1 MGDKMDRTLK
11 NMQLLSNSKSRI
23 AKFLRIQRSV
33 AALPLFVI
41 YSVVGLYY
49 TGFNFFNVT
58 YLLGALALYLLSVAV
73 NGYNNLFD
81 VEEDKLAI
89 SSGIAK
95 ANYLLKE
102 FTWRQVKWNFILTSI
117 ALACVVF
124 LIGNLEFAVLCAF
137 TFALGIIYTK
147 PIRLKNRPLI
157 GTLSNTYGFSL
168 LPILSSFF
176 LFNGPLRATLA
187 FSLATFLP
195 TFAGCLT
202 AEIADREI
210 DRKIG
215 TRTTACWLGIHTKT
229 VLKAVLIFSVALFF
243 IALYIDWVVILVTPF
258 MAIIL
263 YQIYKLYMDFTEKK
277 ADYTLLKTGANL
289 SKVLLLYIIVVIILH
304 ETSAPLLTNI
314 FNI

>member
-11 NMQLLSNSKSRI
+11 NMQLLSSSKSRI

-33 AALPLFVI
+33 AALPLLVI
-41 YSVVGLYY
+41 YTVVGLYF
-49 TGFNFFNVT
+49 TGFNFFHVT
-58 YLLGALALYLLSVAV
+58 YLLGALALYLLSVVV

-117 ALACVVF
+117 ALACVVI
-124 LIGNLEFAVLCAF
+124 LIGNLEFAIICAF
-137 TFALGIIYTK
+137 TYVLGILYTR

-168 LPILSSFF
+168 LPILSCYF
-176 LFNGPLRATLA
+176 LLNGTLRATIA

-195 TFAGCLT
+195 TFAGCLI

-210 DRKIG
+210 DKKIG
-215 TRTTACWLGIHTKT
+215 TRTTACWLGTRAKT
-229 VLKAVLIFSVALFF
+229 LIKAVLIFSVALFF
-243 IALYIDWVVILVTPF
+243 IALYIDWIVILVTPF
-258 MAIIL
+258 MAVIL
-263 YQIYKLYMDFTEKK
+263 YEVYKLYMDFTDKK
-277 ADYTLLKTGANL
+277 ADYTLLKIGANL
-289 SKVLLLYIIVVIILH
+289 SKVLLIYIIVVIILY

>member
-1 MGDKMDRTLK
+1 
-11 NMQLLSNSKSRI
+11 MQFLSSSKSSL

-33 AALPLFVI
+33 AALPLLVI
-41 YSVVGLYY
+41 YSVVGLYF
-49 TGFNFFNVT
+49 TGFNFFYWK

-89 SSGIAK
+89 SSGIVK

-102 FTWRQVKWNFILTSI
+102 FTWSQLKWNFVLTSI

-124 LIGNLEFAVLCAF
+124 LLGNLEFAVLCAF
-137 TFALGIIYTK
+137 TYVLGIIYTK

-157 GTLSNTYGFSL
+157 GTLSNTYGFSI
-168 LPILSSFF
+168 LPILSCFF
-176 LFNGPLRATLA
+176 LFNGPLRATIA
-187 FSLATFLP
+187 FSLASFLP
-195 TFAGCLT
+195 TFASCLI

-215 TRTTACWLGIHTKT
+215 TRTTACWLGIRAKT
-229 VLKAVLIFSVALFF
+229 VIKAVLILSVPFYFVA
-243 IALYIDWVVILVTPF
+243 IYIHWPVILVTPF

-263 YQIYKLYMDFTEKK
+263 YGTYMLYRDFTDKK
-277 ADYTLLKTGANL
+277 ADYTLLKIGANL
-289 SKVLLLYIIVVIILH
+289 SKVLVVYIIVAIILH
-304 ETSAPLLTNI
+304 ATTATLLTNI
-314 FNI
+314 FNA